1 MLKEERR
8 QLRKDTI
15 DPLLKMIRSDYEA
28 HGIKTN
34 AVDLLEGYIGILEK
48 YTRGLEDLVEKF
60 GGTMESSVPVDDEVS
75 KEGDEPK

>member
-28 HGIKTN
+28 HSIKTN

-48 YTRGLEDLVEKF
+48 YARSLEDLVEKL
-60 GGTMESSVPVDDEVS
+60 GGTMESSVPVEDEPLG
-75 KEGDEPK
+75 KGDESK

>member
-15 DPLLKMIRSDYEA
+15 NPLLKIIRSDCET

-34 AVDLLEGYIGILEK
+34 AVDLLEGYIGIIEN
-48 YTRGLEDLVEKF
+48 YTRDLEDLVEKL
-60 GGTMESSVPVDDEVS
+60 GVPMESSVPVDYEVS
-75 KEGDEPK
+75 EKGDESK

>member
-15 DPLLKMIRSDYEA
+15 DPLLKMIKSDYSA

-48 YTRGLEDLVEKF
+48 YARSLEDLVEKF
-60 GGTMESSVPVDDEVS
+60 GGTMESSVPVDDETLE
-75 KEGDEPK
+75 EGDESK